1 VSRTSTTES
10 APAPAATTRPE
21 RRGLGIAVAGC
32 VISGATALLAVGRV
46 WLHYTVPRNGLA
58 DLRATATGHAVAQPA
73 ATLALVVL
81 AGVVVFPATRGLG
94 RRVAGAVIALAGV
107 GIVYL
112 SVATVAFTT
121 DQLDLPDAS
130 TYTGGRA
137 TAWPWIA
144 LFAGAVAIATGAF
157 AAAASRGWPSMGRR
171 YESRPTAGSTAA
183 GPLTEVAMWDRLDE
197 GDDPTA

>member
-1 VSRTSTTES
+1 V
-10 APAPAATTRPE
+10 
-21 RRGLGIAVAGC
+21 AVAGC

-58 DLRATATGHAVAQPA
+58 DLRATATGHGVAQPA

-94 RRVAGAVIALAGV
+94 RRVAGAAIALAGV

-112 SVATVAFTT
+112 AVATIAFTT

-130 TYTGGRA
+130 TYTDGRA

-144 LFAGAVAIATGAF
+144 LVAGVVAVATGIYGAVASG
-157 AAAASRGWPSMGRR
+157 RWPSMGRR
-171 YESRPTAGSTAA
+171 YESRPAGSPAA
-183 GPLTEVAMWDRLDE
+183 GPLTDLTELAMWDRLDE

>member
-1 VSRTSTTES
+1 L
-10 APAPAATTRPE
+10 AATARPA
-21 RRGLGIAVAGC
+21 RRGLSVAVAGC
-32 VISGATALLAVGRV
+32 VISGATTLFSVGRV
-46 WLHYTVPRNGLA
+46 WLHYTVPRSGLA
-58 DLRATATGHAVAQPA
+58 DLRATATGHGVAQPA

-94 RRVAGAVIALAGV
+94 RRVAGAAIALAGV

-144 LFAGAVAIATGAF
+144 LVAGVVAILTGAF
-157 AAAASRGWPSMGRR
+157 AAVASGAWPSMGRR
-171 YESRPTAGSTAA
+171 YESRPAAGSMA
-183 GPLTEVAMWDRLDE
+183 GPLTDVAMWDRLDE